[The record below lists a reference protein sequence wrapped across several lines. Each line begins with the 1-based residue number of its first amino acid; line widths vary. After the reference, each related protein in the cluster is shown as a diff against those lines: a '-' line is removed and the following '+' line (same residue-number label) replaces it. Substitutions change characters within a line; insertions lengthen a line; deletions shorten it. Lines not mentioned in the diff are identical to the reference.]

1 VSSLKGRCKT
11 TKRYKW
17 RLKNLNLLVK
27 NRQRNSMVTMA
38 ERMTRV
44 ETKLDNSL
52 EGQREICK
60 NVGKMDGK
68 LDSYVEAIY
77 AELKMKADKSEV
89 NDLKIIIEKNSR
101 SLLDLSFKVATL
113 GMVVGLVTKQAGLW

>member
-1 VSSLKGRCKT
+1 
-11 TKRYKW
+11 
-17 RLKNLNLLVK
+17 
-27 NRQRNSMVTMA
+27 MVTMA